1 MNLST
6 YTDYTCVSFDC
17 PDHLTDILIAELSEV
32 GYESFQEL
40 EEEFDAFIPKGE
52 YDPEAVESIMNRYA
66 KENISYKLKEVDM
79 VNWNEQ
85 WEKNYDPIVVDDQI
99 IVRASFHNADKEYP
113 YDIVINPKMS
123 FGTGHHHTT
132 HLMLSEQLSLEHT
145 GRSVLDIGCGT
156 GILAIMAKLRGAAYV
171 EAFDVGDWC
180 VENSEENFALNECRD
195 IKVRQGTIKELTFK
209 NTFDILLANINRNVL
224 LEEIPH
230 YANLL
235 HNKDSVLLV
244 SGFFEEHIEDIT
256 AAADAANLKVH
267 NTRIRENW
275 ALLKL
280 TKVVF

>member
-1 MNLST
+1 MSLST
-6 YTDYTCVSFDC
+6 FTDYTCVTFEC
-17 PDHLTDILIAELSEV
+17 PDHLTEILIAELAEV
-32 GYESFQEL
+32 GFESFQEL
-40 EEEFDAFIPKGE
+40 EEGFDAYVPKGH
-52 YDPEAVESIMNRYA
+52 YNPEAVKDVVDRYTA
-66 KENISYKLKEVDM
+66 EADISYSLKEVEM
-79 VNWNEQ
+79 INWNEE

-99 IVRASFHNADKEYP
+99 VVRASFHKPDREYP

-123 FGTGHHHTT
+123 FGTGHHNTT
-132 HLMLSEQLSLEHT
+132 YLMLGKQLTLEHA

-180 VENSEENFALNECRD
+180 VENSEENFALNNCRD
-195 IKVRQGTIKELTFK
+195 IKVKQGTINDLTFG

-244 SGFFEEHIEDIT
+244 SGFFEEHIQDIT
-256 AAADAANLKVH
+256 RVAESANLIIKD
-267 NTRIRENW
+267 TRIRNDW
-275 ALLKL
+275 ALLELAKS
-280 TKVVF
+280 